1 MNEELIKDLSKS
13 INISEKRVKAC
24 LDLLSSGCTIPFIAR
39 YRKEV
44 TEALNEEEI
53 KLISDEYNKSLKLLD
68 RKLSVIKLIDEK
80 GLLTDELKNN
90 IMLASKLTEVEDLY
104 LPYKEK
110 KKTKAT
116 EAIKMG
122 LESLAKKIMAFPV
135 NGDLDSLV
143 KPYNMD
149 KDKALEN
156 AGYIIAE
163 WISDNAYYRG
173 YVRKFMY
180 NTGIITTKVK
190 KDNPDTDK
198 VYLMYYDY
206 KESVKHIKHYNY
218 LAINR
223 AEDEGVISV
232 KIDFD
237 LDKVI
242 SFLEEKII
250 KNKDSFVIDVVK
262 SSIKD
267 SLKRLIVPS
276 IEREIRSEL
285 TTKSEE
291 KAINTFSHNL
301 YNLLLTRGVKGVN
314 ILGFDPAF
322 RTGCKLAVIDS
333 NGNLLDVSVIY
344 PNEPK
349 NDVVGSTKVL
359 RELINKYNVKLI
371 SIGNGTASRESE
383 KFVSEAIKGLDVKYI
398 ITSEA
403 GASIY
408 SASKLAIE
416 EFPELT
422 VEKRS
427 AISIARRAGDPL
439 SELVKIDPKSIG
451 VGEYQY
457 DVNQSNLSSA
467 LEYTVMSVVNK
478 VGVNLNTASSSIL
491 SYISGL
497 NKKVVSNIME
507 YKLNN
512 KFTKRE
518 ELKSIKGV
526 SSKVYEQAIGF
537 LRVPTSSNILDNTG
551 IHPDNYTDALDVLK
565 YLNLDIN
572 DIYTNEFKSTLNN
585 IDINDISK
593 STNKSVYLV
602 EDIVKELLS
611 PGLDP
616 RDELPEP
623 FLKSNVLT
631 IDDLRVGMELTGTVR
646 NVTSFGAFIDIGL
659 HDDAL
664 VHISK
669 MSKSFV
675 KDPKEI
681 VSVGEILNVY
691 VDNIDKDRG
700 KVSLSLIKEGL

>member
-80 GLLTDELKNN
+80 GLLTDEIKNS

-135 NGDLDSLV
+135 NGDIDSLV

-180 NTGIITTKVK
+180 NTGVITTKVK
-190 KDNPDTDK
+190 KDNPDKDK
-198 VYLMYYDY
+198 VYLMYYEY
-206 KESVKHIKHYNY
+206 KENVKYIKHYNY

-232 KIDFD
+232 KIEFD
-237 LDKVI
+237 IDKVI
-242 SFLEEKII
+242 SYLEDKII
-250 KNKDSFVIDVVK
+250 KNKDSFVVDVVK
-262 SSIKD
+262 FSIKD
-267 SLKRLIVPS
+267 SLKRLTVPS

-285 TTKSEE
+285 TARSEE
-291 KAINTFSHNL
+291 KAINTFSQNL

-349 NDVVGSTKVL
+349 NDIVGSTKVL
-359 RELINKYNVKLI
+359 RELINKYNVELI

-427 AISIARRAGDPL
+427 AISIARRASDPL

-497 NKKVVSNIME
+497 NKRIVSNIME

-518 ELKSIKGV
+518 ELKCVKGV

-551 IHPDNYTDALDVLK
+551 IHPDNYTDALEVLK
-565 YLNLDIN
+565 YLNLNIN
-572 DIYTNEFKSTLNN
+572 DIYTSEFKNTLSSV
-585 IDINDISK
+585 DINDISK
-593 STNKSVYLV
+593 ETNKSVYLV

-623 FLKSNVLT
+623 FLKSNILT
-631 IDDLRVGMELTGTVR
+631 IDDLKVGMELTGTVR

-664 VHISK
+664 AHISK

-700 KVSLSLIKEGL
+700 KVSLSLIKEGM